1 MLVGAVLD
9 FFCNAPR
16 LFHQQAGDSLQGTA
30 TDNRAAFGTMMGSP
44 KLLQFNEVDAN
55 L

>member
-30 TDNRAAFGTMMGSP
+30 TDYRAAFSTMMGSP